1 MKKQITLCNIIC
13 AVYNANFQSCG
24 EIESTQEF
32 EFVGEINGDACEEN
46 KRLPLA
52 LFNNAE
58 NRVVHL
64 WRWIRYDSAA

>member
-1 MKKQITLCNIIC
+1 MKCSIFYLKSKRMGLHTDKTRC
-13 AVYNANFQSCG
+13 
-24 EIESTQEF
+24 EF

-64 WRWIRYDSAA
+64 WRWIRYDSSA

>member
-1 MKKQITLCNIIC
+1 MLLENHCQEDK
-13 AVYNANFQSCG
+13 FQSC
-24 EIESTQEF
+24 EETESNRRF

-64 WRWIRYDSAA
+64 WRWIRYDSSV

>member
-1 MKKQITLCNIIC
+1 MKQQILIC
-13 AVYNANFQSCG
+13 KTFRKL
-24 EIESTQEF
+24 
-32 EFVGEINGDACEEN
+32 EFVGEIKGDACEEN

-64 WRWIRYDSAA
+64 WRWIRYDSSA

>member
-1 MKKQITLCNIIC
+1 MSGWMHNATARHEHAAKR
-13 AVYNANFQSCG
+13 NANGHRLDKQ
-24 EIESTQEF
+24 

-64 WRWIRYDSAA
+64 WRWIRYDSSV